1 MENKSTVYITGAGP
15 GDPDLLTLKAKEIL
29 EKADVIAYDNL
40 VSNEILELALFTN
53 PNVKLLYVGKDVGN
67 PERTVSQEK
76 TLKLLL
82 ELSKDYKTIC
92 RLKGGDPNVFGR
104 GGEEA
109 IFLKENN
116 INFEFIPGVS
126 SITAVS
132 AYAGIP
138 LTHRDCTSSFTVITA
153 HEDPEDSESSIKWEN
168 FDSLNSTLVLLMG
181 TRNLTKITEK
191 LISLGRD
198 KDTPL
203 AIIYKGTTSSQKTL
217 ISTLQNIKGDLEK
230 TVIKHPSVIIIGK
243 VVSYR
248 EVLNWFETKKLF
260 GKRVLVTRSK
270 EQSFSFASKLI
281 KSGAKPI
288 LCPTVSYSII
298 EKEIYNKNIINNLS
312 SFDWIFF
319 TSQNSVKFFFE
330 ILSRN
335 CFDSRALSSIKIAS
349 VGYKTNIELEKYNIK
364 ADFIPKRF
372 SMEDL
377 IKELSEKEDLSSKKI
392 LVPSQDI
399 EREAVRAIPAL
410 LARLAPK
417 ERHELPQPT
426 YWGIYHA
433 SFINDL
439 PPQIIDEI
447 NKGIDLI
454 TLFSSNTAKNLFGLI
469 EKHDL
474 KDKIKN
480 TKIAVI
486 GEETAKT
493 TKDLF
498 GRTDI
503 VAEPYTEEGLIS
515 SIENYFSVEML
526 PAKGGI

>member
-1 MENKSTVYITGAGP
+1 MKSKCTIYITGAGP

-40 VSNEILELALFTN
+40 VSNEILELALFVN
-53 PNVKLLYVGKDVGN
+53 PNVKLLYVGKEVGN

-82 ELSKDYKTIC
+82 ELSKDYKIIC

-168 FDSLNSTLVLLMG
+168 FDSLNSTIVLLMG

-191 LISLGRD
+191 LISLGRG

-230 TVIKHPSVIIIGK
+230 TIIKHPSVIIIGK

-248 EVLNWFETKKLF
+248 EILNWFETKKLF

-288 LCPTVSYSII
+288 LCPIVSYSIV

-319 TSQNSVKFFFE
+319 TSQNSVRFFFE
-330 ILSRN
+330 ILSKN
-335 CFDSRALSSIKIAS
+335 CFDSRALSNIKIAS
-349 VGYKTNIELEKYNIK
+349 VGYRTNLELEKYNIK

-377 IKELSEKEDLSSKKI
+377 IKELNEKEDLSSKKI
-392 LVPSQDI
+392 LVPGQDI
-399 EREAVRAIPAL
+399 EREAVRALHAT
-410 LARLAPK
+410 
-417 ERHELPQPT
+417 PQLS

-439 PPQIIDEI
+439 PLQIIDEI
-447 NKGIDLI
+447 NKGLDII
-454 TLFSSNTAKNLFGLI
+454 TLFSSNTAKNLFTLI

-486 GEETAKT
+486 GEETAKI

-498 GRTDI
+498 ERIDI
-503 VAEPYTEEGLIS
+503 VAEPYTEEGLIIS
-515 SIENYFSVEML
+515 MEYCFAAVEML
-526 PAKGGI
+526 HATSAYQGGINA